1 MADLVSSVRI
11 PDLLERL
18 LIGEYQVPL
27 FQREFV
33 WSTSDIEQFLLS
45 VIDSRPVGMMTIWE
59 QVDGSGLELEHIS
72 LPDNDSNGNTQ
83 IFFGDP
89 SKKQTNIMQFLME
102 DNEAQP

>member
-59 QVDGSGLELEHIS
+59 QLDGSGLELEHIS
-72 LPDNDSNGNTQ
+72 LPDNDSNGNIQ
-83 IFFGDP
+83 GGFKSEVQHP
-89 SKKQTNIMQFLME
+89 
-102 DNEAQP
+102 